1 MLHVK
6 YLTLGSQTSVCSTYV
21 NSSQV
26 LRVCKWHIFDFNNLF
41 PTSHFLS
48 HFLRCHLKYKAV
60 IRYFPSLM
68 KNGPGLISS
77 SQHGNV
83 FNSFL
88 VQWQE
93 LSLKDRLWAG
103 GGSTVCLRCTY
114 SKYKMLW
121 QFPFPSGSVTHMKV
135 TWLFYIQ
142 IQ

>member
-48 HFLRCHLKYKAV
+48 HFLRYHLKYKAV

-88 VQWQE
+88 VQ
-93 LSLKDRLWAG
+93 
-103 GGSTVCLRCTY
+103 
-114 SKYKMLW
+114 
-121 QFPFPSGSVTHMKV
+121 
-135 TWLFYIQ
+135 
-142 IQ
+142 